1 MKIETRD
8 LGWRVN
14 QRAIIES
21 VSVVLEPGVVT
32 GVVGPNGS
40 GKTTLLHVI
49 MGLRKPSSGTIL
61 YDDLPMVSLSS
72 RTRAQRVAL
81 CEQHPQTHLEL
92 TVKEIVGLGRLPHIG
107 HWPGAKDPH
116 GSVIEEAM
124 KLAEVEHLADRTWL
138 TLSGGE
144 RQRTQLARAIAQEP
158 EVLMLDEPTNHLD
171 LRHQISLMETIGGLG
186 LTTVAV
192 LHDLDLAAAFCDRLV
207 VMHEGRLV
215 AHGPT
220 AEVLN
225 PELIAEVFRVS
236 TQVSTS
242 DRTRVMWHGLAP

>member
-1 MKIETRD
+1 MRIETRD
-8 LGWRVN
+8 LTWKVN

-21 VSVVLEPGVVT
+21 VSLALEPGVIT

-40 GKTTLLHVI
+40 GKTTLLHLI
-49 MGLRKPSSGTIL
+49 MGLRKPSEGTVL
-61 YDDLPMVSLSS
+61 YDEQPIASLSS
-72 RTRAQRVAL
+72 RARSRRVAL

-92 TVKEIVGLGRLPHIG
+92 TVREIVGLGRLPHIG

-116 GSVIEEAM
+116 IGVIEEAL
-124 KLAEVEHLADRTWL
+124 KLAEVEHLADRSWA

-171 LRHQISLMETIGGLG
+171 LRHQISLMETIGCLG

-207 VMHEGRLV
+207 VMHEGHMV

-225 PELIAEVFRVS
+225 PELIAEVFRV
-236 TQVSTS
+236 TTEVTTS
-242 DRTRVMWHGLAP
+242 DRTRVIWHGLTQ